1 MIILLHCFWELST
14 SLNTK
19 VVSSIAS
26 ILQKNWSFYNKL
38 DNIGNLLT
46 ICYVL
51 VMCTFVREKEKDKEE
66 ERDRERRWK
75 YRLVSASVGGH
86 TSTGLTKAS
95 DQVISSSLDIYWSSW
110 PNLNLHYIW
119 KQRRRKKKLMPLKKT
134 LFHLSSQK
142 AWYFSLIVVLILIK
156 SIHIM
161 LKIQTEIYY
170 LSPDFIFCVLQLG
183 LPINLP
189 PYLHVRC

>member
-1 MIILLHCFWELST
+1 MQKWEEGTQGYWSNPWNQMHKRVNLSLDFKLEQALCCDDTGLSCLSGYYNTKSQYSMYDYST
-14 SLNTK
+14 SLLLRTINFTKYK

-26 ILQKNWSFYNKL
+26 ILQKINWSFYKNL

-51 VMCTFVREKEKDKEE
+51 VMCTFVRRKTKRRREKKG
-66 ERDRERRWK
+66 RERRWK

-119 KQRRRKKKLMPLKKT
+119 KQRRRKK
-134 LFHLSSQK
+134 
-142 AWYFSLIVVLILIK
+142 
-156 SIHIM
+156 
-161 LKIQTEIYY
+161 
-170 LSPDFIFCVLQLG
+170 
-183 LPINLP
+183 N
-189 PYLHVRC
+189 